1 MTRGL
6 MILFRDLTIAALGR
20 ELKRAEERA
29 KFLEEERNSRDE
41 VIRHLEETIGNMQR
55 YLSLIFKTQ

>member
-1 MTRGL
+1 

>member
-1 MTRGL
+1 MFS
-6 MILFRDLTIAALGR
+6 FRDLTIAALGR
-20 ELKRAEERA
+20 ELKRAEERV

-55 YLSLIFKTQ
+55 YLILIFKTQ